1 LPWFEALVLPQ
12 VKHFIIKT
20 NLITVIRLLSSL
32 AAVSLLSI
40 ATPDLGAQGY
50 PNQPI
55 NLIIPLAAGDAADIA
70 CRAMA
75 EELSKLL
82 KVPVIVV
89 NKPGAG
95 GTLGTDSAVKAKK
108 DGYTIVL
115 TNNAA
120 LIYNRILTP
129 ESVAYDP
136 FKDLTPLG
144 LTTRFPLLLIV
155 RPDAPYKNFNEMVE
169 FAKKNPGK
177 VRVGTVGSGSVG
189 HFTVEIVNS
198 LTGAEL
204 IMVPFKGA
212 SPGVTALLGGH
223 VEGGMLALG
232 TLLGHLKSGAMKGL
246 LTSNKIPDY
255 PDIPTLSQLG
265 YRQNLFGVWLA
276 FFAPVGVP
284 PEVPKALIPAI
295 EKAAKDPAVASKLS
309 SLGMI
314 QDYVS
319 PDRLLAEIRDEHR
332 AVQEVAKK
340 AGLIK

>member
-1 LPWFEALVLPQ
+1 MMKSMLAVAL
-12 VKHFIIKT
+12 
-20 NLITVIRLLSSL
+20 LLSS
-32 AAVSLLSI
+32 
-40 ATPDLGAQGY
+40 TPHLCAQSY

-55 NLIIPLAAGDAADIA
+55 NVVIPLAPGDAADIA

-82 KVPVIVV
+82 KVPVIVA

-108 DGYTIVL
+108 DGYTILL

-144 LTTRFPLLLIV
+144 LATRFPLLLLV
-155 RPDAPYKNFNEMVE
+155 RPDAPYKSFNEMVE

-177 VRVGTVGSGSVG
+177 VHVGTVGAGSVG
-189 HFTVEIVNS
+189 HFTLEIINT
-198 LTGAEL
+198 LTGAGL

-223 VEGGMLALG
+223 VEGGVLALG
-232 TLLGHLKSGAMKGL
+232 TLLSHLKSGAMKGIL
-246 LTSNKIPDY
+246 ASNKIPEF
-255 PDIPTLSQLG
+255 PEIPTLSQLG

-276 FFAPVGVP
+276 FFAPTGVP
-284 PEVPKALIPAI
+284 AEVTKALVPAV
-295 EKAAKDPAVASKLS
+295 EKAVKDPAVAAKLGG
-309 SLGMI
+309 LGMV
-314 QDYVS
+314 QDYV
-319 PDRLLAEIRDEHR
+319 PPEKLFAEIRENI
-332 AVQEVAKK
+332 EPWKK
-340 AGLIK
+340 SPRRLDW

>member
-1 LPWFEALVLPQ
+1 MMKSMLAVAL
-12 VKHFIIKT
+12 
-20 NLITVIRLLSSL
+20 LLSS
-32 AAVSLLSI
+32 
-40 ATPDLGAQGY
+40 TPHLCAQSY
-50 PNQPI
+50 PDQPI
-55 NLIIPLAAGDAADIA
+55 NVVIPLAPGDAADIA

-108 DGYTIVL
+108 DGYTILL

-144 LTTRFPLLLIV
+144 LATRFPLLLLV
-155 RPDAPYKNFNEMVE
+155 RPDAPYKSFNEMVE

-177 VRVGTVGSGSVG
+177 VHVGTVGAGSVG
-189 HFTVEIVNS
+189 HFTLEIINT
-198 LTGAEL
+198 LTGAGL

-223 VEGGMLALG
+223 VEGGVLALG
-232 TLLGHLKSGAMKGL
+232 TLLSHLKSGAMKGIL
-246 LTSNKIPDY
+246 ASNKIPEF
-255 PDIPTLSQLG
+255 PEIPTLSQLG

-276 FFAPVGVP
+276 FFAPTGVP
-284 PEVPKALIPAI
+284 AEVTKALVPAV
-295 EKAAKDPAVASKLS
+295 EKAVKEPAVASRLAG
-309 SLGMI
+309 LGMV
-314 QDYVS
+314 QDYV
-319 PDRLLAEIRDEHR
+319 PPEKLFAEIREEHR
-332 AVQEVAKK
+332 TVEEIAKK
-340 AGLIK
+340 TGLVK